1 MPWLNV
7 PHLRQDDD
15 GWCLPAC
22 VAMVA
27 AYWQQ
32 PLSAAPVGLS
42 NPTDWLAKKGNQ
54 AMDLKQI
61 LAAILRAY
69 FFQLLLMAVGIL
81 LEVIVIA
88 SRDEPRRPAQGPVEK
103 ARERIKLWPPE
114 FPPPPLPR
122 LLRRGLAAT
131 GFALLALGL
140 AWIGIAQA
148 LSPLDFEP
156 TPCPA
161 PTLAPLPV
169 SLVSLS
175 YMVDDYDPRLVDLRR
190 APSSGI
196 PAGSGRLLQ
205 FLDLWVSVPKDAPEY
220 SVHAEIYE
228 DPNLSSL
235 VGVTDFMPLRAG
247 VNRLSDV
254 QATAFK
260 YNPSD
265 PNEKIWRVPS
275 HWTDLYVTLITYRE
289 GKPLALSVTKIHLDT
304 DGTAWLVGPPNASFA
319 SMVYSVNDG
328 PAQILDLRE
337 AVELGLNAAPGDT
350 LALLD
355 MWYHANTG
363 SGDTGMTMQAEAYL
377 TVGGYDPTTLCK
389 SGPALVKKG
398 IQRLALDD
406 VTCAHDQSATSFRWV
421 IPDDRRSLVM
431 SLTRSDRALLDRLIL
446 PLSGPAGSAGL
457 VSRAGAVTWPADG
470 VQFLDF
476 ERDSDLAD
484 WGGNVSRSSDYA
496 FVGNSSLRAT
506 LSITEASPQLTFTW
520 WKQNFTADALIAHYY
535 LPSEPEVYVEWLQF
549 CLIRDSSYDCQNI
562 SRTQDTWQT
571 VAFDLYHWP
580 EGADPPWNQSD
591 LRLAIQGR
599 VVATGVTEP
608 VTYPLYLDAIQI
620 FEDRQE
626 EDSH

>member
-1 MPWLNV
+1 
-7 PHLRQDDD
+7 
-15 GWCLPAC
+15 
-22 VAMVA
+22 
-27 AYWQQ
+27 
-32 PLSAAPVGLS
+32 
-42 NPTDWLAKKGNQ
+42 
-54 AMDLKQI
+54 MDLKQI
-61 LAAILRAY
+61 LAAFLRAY
-69 FFQLLLMAVGIL
+69 FFQLFLMAVGML
-81 LEVIVIA
+81 LGVIVIV
-88 SRDEPRRPAQGPVEK
+88 SRDEPLRPAQQPVEPIVRPPRPK
-103 ARERIKLWPPE
+103 SRPKAEADEEARERIKLWTLE
-114 FPPPPLPR
+114 FPAIPLPR
-122 LLRRGLAAT
+122 LLRRGLTVT
-131 GFALLALGL
+131 GVVLLALGP
-140 AWIGIAQA
+140 AWIGVVWAS
-148 LSPLDFEP
+148 SPLDFAP
-156 TPCPA
+156 AVSAPA
-161 PTLAPLPV
+161 PPPV

-175 YMVDDYDPRLVDLRR
+175 YMVGDYDPRLVDLRR

-196 PAGSGRLLQ
+196 PASSGHLLQ

-260 YNPSD
+260 YSPGNPD
-265 PNEKIWRVPS
+265 EKIWRVPS

-355 MWYHANTG
+355 IWYHANTG
-363 SGDTGMTMQAEAYL
+363 SGDTGMAMQAEAYL
-377 TVGGYDPTTLCK
+377 SVEGYDPTTLCK
-389 SGPALVKKG
+389 SGPVLIEKG
-398 IQRLALDD
+398 VQRLALDD
-406 VTCAHDQSATSFRWV
+406 VACAHDQSATSFRWV
-421 IPDDRRSLVM
+421 IPDDRRFLVT

-457 VSRAGAVTWPADG
+457 VSRAGAVTWPADR

-476 ERDSDLAD
+476 ERDSNLAG

-520 WKQNFTADALIAHYY
+520 WEQDFTADALIAHYY
-535 LPSEPEVYVEWLQF
+535 LPSEPEVHVEWLQF
-549 CLIRDSSYDCQNI
+549 CLIRGSKWACESID
-562 SRTQDTWQT
+562 RTRDTWQT

-599 VVATGVTEP
+599 VMATGVTEP

-626 EDSH
+626 EGSR